1 MDYSLTPEEIQ
12 AVEKYQDNDFKIMNT
27 LLRSGIES
35 EFRINS
41 RNGKDYPYMTRDMM
55 EKSLND
61 IANLYSAIIKQY
73 LSNGSKKP
81 EKPLYRGTKIS
92 LVDSMQN
99 SNSSFLSTSTSIVQ
113 TMTFSRSFNKGS
125 NVADESERAVL
136 LVDGNVPWISIE
148 KEFGGGEDEVLFVP
162 SKISIEEANLTS
174 NQRYGKEYIMRL
186 SELDIPVKTL
196 EEIEIMRKE
205 ILDKTEKMS
214 DYLKYI
220 LVVKDNPNFNQNP
233 RTLSVIDEYS
243 KWKEMVIE
251 YNYQQYIIIK
261 NKLMGDTLSQ
271 NSVVG
276 DNLNS
281 KVEQEHF
288 MQTEPLKEELI
299 RFMDSLKDTKSEMIS
314 RGFEMPNLDDIFDEK
329 VELENSEEK
338 VEHIGRGIR

>member
-27 LLRSGIES
+27 LLRRGIES
-35 EFRINS
+35 EIRINS
-41 RNGKDYPYMTRDMM
+41 RNGKDYPYMTRNMM

-136 LVDGNVPWISIE
+136 LVDGNIPWISIE
-148 KEFGGGEDEVLFVP
+148 NEFGGGEDEVLFVP
-162 SKISIEEANLTS
+162 SKISIEESNLTP

-186 SELDIPVKTL
+186 SELDIPVKTS
-196 EEIEIMRKE
+196 EEIEMMRKE
-205 ILDKTEKMS
+205 ILDRTEKMS

-220 LVVKDNPNFNQNP
+220 FVVKDNQNFHQNP
-233 RTLSVIDEYS
+233 RTLAVIEEYS

-251 YNYQQYIIIK
+251 YNYQQYRIIK

-288 MQTEPLKEELI
+288 MQTEPSKEELI
-299 RFMDSLKDTKSEMIS
+299 RFRDSLKDTKSEMIS

-338 VEHIGRGIR
+338 VEFIGRGIR